1 MKKIG
6 LFLGAFLVAASCLFG
21 QSQEIR
27 FSISGG
33 PDADKFEIVK
43 ENQLKLKKGVA
54 ADYEASDK
62 LEVEVTADNGI
73 SKVSK
78 LLSVEVADV
87 SEVVSVK
94 LDNATVKENA
104 SGAQVGN
111 LTAVFAKEKRQTA
124 AVDPSKVDQVSFA
137 GHIRPIFQQSCVEC
151 HGPDKQKGDLRL
163 DGPKTAIGESIIPG
177 KPDKSELYKR
187 ITLPEDD
194 SDFMPS
200 EGEPLSQ
207 AQTELIR
214 KWIKQGANWP
224 QGGDTLFAQKIQ
236 PILRES
242 CYECHG
248 PKKQKGD
255 FRFDVAESA
264 MHVIQPG
271 KPEKSEMVKRISLP
285 PDHDDVMPAEG
296 EPLSDKQIALIEDW
310 IAKGANWPTT
320 TDSKLVDY
328 NKEVKPALAKLS
340 ESELKVLR
348 KWIDQGAEWPKE
360 EYYELIGKAFP
371 VNLVKKP
378 VANEEKIAMARLKR
392 AGIPVRPVAQDVD
405 WVRVN
410 FSLVDDKIT
419 NEDLKPLAKMPHLT
433 EVDLGETE
441 ITDKG
446 LAHLKGLPNLMRLDL
461 NNTAITDKGL
471 AHLSELQN
479 LTYLNLYGTQVSDAG
494 LKHLTDL
501 KSLSNLYVWQT
512 EVTASGAKMLEGA
525 LPGVTVN
532 RGVELAQVQK
542 KQTSKGEKAKK
553 GGKAKKGD
561 GGSSTSIAQVLLGT
575 FSE

>member
-6 LFLGAFLVAASCLFG
+6 LFLGAFLVVASCLFG

-27 FSISGG
+27 FAISGG
-33 PDADKFEIVK
+33 PDADKFEIV
-43 ENQLKLKKGVA
+43 EGNQLKLKKGVA

-104 SGAQVGN
+104 SGAKVGN
-111 LTAVFAKEKRQTA
+111 LTAVFAKEKRQKAT
-124 AVDPSKVDQVSFA
+124 VDPSEVDQVSFA
-137 GHIRPIFQQSCVEC
+137 RHIRPIFQESCVEC
-151 HGPDKQKGDLRL
+151 HGPDKQKSDLRL

-187 ITLPEDD
+187 ITLPPDD
-194 SDFMPS
+194 IDIMPS

-207 AQTELIR
+207 AQTKLIR
-214 KWIKQGANWP
+214 KWIKQGAEWP
-224 QGGDTLFAQKIQ
+224 KRGNTLFAQTIQ

-255 FRFDVAESA
+255 LRFDVAQSA
-264 MHVIQPG
+264 MHVIKPG

-285 PDHDDVMPAEG
+285 PDHDDFMPSEG
-296 EPLSDKQIALIEDW
+296 EPLRDKQIASIKNW
-310 IAKGANWPTT
+310 IANGANWSTT
-320 TDSKLVDY
+320 TDPKLIDY
-328 NKEVKPALAKLS
+328 KREVKPALAKLS

-348 KWIDQGAEWPKE
+348 EWIDQGANWPKE
-360 EYYELIGKAFP
+360 EYYDLIGKAFP

-378 VANEEKIAMARLKR
+378 VANEEKIAIAQLKR
-392 AGIPVRPVAQDVD
+392 AGIPVKPVAQDAN
-405 WVRVN
+405 WMRVN
-410 FSLVDDKIT
+410 FGLVDEKIT
-419 NEDLKPLAKMPHLT
+419 DKDLKPLAKMPHLT

-446 LAHLKGLPNLMRLDL
+446 LAHLKGLPNLTRLDL
-461 NNTAITDKGL
+461 NKTAITDKGL
-471 AHLSELQN
+471 AHLSKLQN

-501 KSLSNLYVWQT
+501 KSLRNLYVWQT

-532 RGVELAQVQK
+532 RGNEPAQAQK
-542 KQTSKGEKAKK
+542 KQASEIDNGNKAEKANE
-553 GGKAKKGD
+553 
-561 GGSSTSIAQVLLGT
+561 GSSTPIAQVLLQT
-575 FSE
+575 FSK